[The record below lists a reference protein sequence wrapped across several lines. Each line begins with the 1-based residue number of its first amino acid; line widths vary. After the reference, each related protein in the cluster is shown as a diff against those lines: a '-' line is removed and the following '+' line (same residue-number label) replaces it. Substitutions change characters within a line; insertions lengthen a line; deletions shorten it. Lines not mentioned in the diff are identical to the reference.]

1 MAIDKTEQ
9 GRQAE
14 PNRQTA
20 QAEQGGKAQPEKNSQ
35 KQMVTANTNTVCGPR
50 KKKPPQTHRPP
61 VLDENGKPLL
71 NKDGTPRRTGKPAER
86 CKTQKV
92 EVVEA
97 EEITPQSISEARLQ
111 DAIDR
116 TVKRIEGRQRKN
128 SRKNCSIEDKVDASR
143 DEIRR
148 VILNSLHWW
157 RLEAPTSDEQVAER
171 LNEFFAHCTET
182 GELPTMEKLFLA
194 VGTDN
199 STGQQWLHG
208 QGCSPERAGMMQ
220 KSRQVMAALD
230 AEFVS
235 TGKIPQVTYIFRSK
249 NYYGM
254 SNKQET
260 IITVANP
267 LGAELSEADLAARI
281 AADVVDAPA
290 LPGIDEAL
298 AENNSD

>member
-260 IITVANP
+260 VITVANP

>member
-9 GRQAE
+9 GRQTE

-260 IITVANP
+260 VITVANP

-281 AADVVDAPA
+281 AADVVDTPA

-298 AENNSD
+298 AENNSN

>member
-97 EEITPQSISEARLQ
+97 EEITPQTISEARLQ

-260 IITVANP
+260 VITVANP

-290 LPGIDEAL
+290 LPGIDEVL
-298 AENNSD
+298 AENNSN

>member
-9 GRQAE
+9 DGRVE

-20 QAEQGGKAQPEKNSQ
+20 QAKQGGKARPEKNSQ

-260 IITVANP
+260 VITVANP

-281 AADVVDAPA
+281 AADVVDTPA

-298 AENNSD
+298 AENTSN

>member
-260 IITVANP
+260 VITVANP

-281 AADVVDAPA
+281 AADVVDTPA

-298 AENNSD
+298 AENNSN

>member
-9 GRQAE
+9 DRPVE

-20 QAEQGGKAQPEKNSQ
+20 QTKQGGKAKTEQTGQ
-35 KQMVTANTNTVCGPR
+35 
-50 KKKPPQTHRPP
+50 KKKTAPTTNKAKQPGQKKPASDRYAPKF
-61 VLDENGKPLL
+61 DEDGTPLL
-71 NKDGTPRRTGKPAER
+71 NKDGTQNRRGKREET

-111 DAIDR
+111 AAIDR
-116 TVKRIEGRQRKN
+116 TVKRIEGKQHKN
-128 SRKNCSIEDKVDASR
+128 SRKNCSVEDKVDASR

-148 VILNSLHWW
+148 IILNSLHWW

-182 GELPTMEKLFLA
+182 GELPTVEKLFLA
-194 VGTDN
+194 VGVDST
-199 STGQQWLHG
+199 TGQQWLHG
-208 QGCSPERAGMMQ
+208 QGCSPERTAMMQ

-260 IITVANP
+260 VITVANP

-281 AADVVDAPA
+281 AADVVDTPA

-298 AENNSD
+298 AENTSD

>member
-1 MAIDKTEQ
+1 MAIDKTERD
-9 GRQAE
+9 RQAE

-260 IITVANP
+260 VITVANP

-298 AENNSD
+298 AENNSN

>member
-1 MAIDKTEQ
+1 
-9 GRQAE
+9 
-14 PNRQTA
+14 
-20 QAEQGGKAQPEKNSQ
+20 
-35 KQMVTANTNTVCGPR
+35 
-50 KKKPPQTHRPP
+50 
-61 VLDENGKPLL
+61 
-71 NKDGTPRRTGKPAER
+71 
-86 CKTQKV
+86 
-92 EVVEA
+92 
-97 EEITPQSISEARLQ
+97 
-111 DAIDR
+111 
-116 TVKRIEGRQRKN
+116 
-128 SRKNCSIEDKVDASR
+128 
-143 DEIRR
+143 
-148 VILNSLHWW
+148 
-157 RLEAPTSDEQVAER
+157 
-171 LNEFFAHCTET
+171 
-182 GELPTMEKLFLA
+182 MEKLFLA

-260 IITVANP
+260 VITVANP

>member
-14 PNRQTA
+14 PNGQAA
-20 QAEQGGKAQPEKNSQ
+20 QGKQGSKARPEKNSQ

-260 IITVANP
+260 VITVANP

>member
-9 GRQAE
+9 GRPVE

-20 QAEQGGKAQPEKNSQ
+20 QTKQSGKAKTEQTGQ
-35 KQMVTANTNTVCGPR
+35 
-50 KKKPPQTHRPP
+50 KKKTAPTTNKKKRTGQNAPKFDT
-61 VLDENGKPLL
+61 DGTPLL
-71 NKDGTPRRTGKPAER
+71 NKDGTPNRRGKRKET

-97 EEITPQSISEARLQ
+97 EEITPQTISEARLQ

-116 TVKRIEGRQRKN
+116 TVKRIEGKHRKN
-128 SRKNCSIEDKVDASR
+128 AKTNCCVEDKIDASR

-148 VILNSLHWW
+148 IILNSLHWW
-157 RLEAPTSDEQVAER
+157 RLEPPTSDEQVAER

-182 GELPTMEKLFLA
+182 GELPTMEKLYLA
-194 VGTDN
+194 LGVDT
-199 STGQQWLHG
+199 STGSQWLHG
-208 QGCSPERAGMMQ
+208 QGCSPERTAMVQ

-260 IITVANP
+260 VITVANP

-281 AADVVDAPA
+281 AADVVETPS
-290 LPGIDEAL
+290 LPGMDEAL
-298 AENNSD
+298 TENTSD

>member
-9 GRQAE
+9 DGRVE
-14 PNRQTA
+14 PNGQTT
-20 QAEQGGKAQPEKNSQ
+20 QGKQGSKARPEKNSQ

-260 IITVANP
+260 VITVANP

-298 AENNSD
+298 AENNSN

>member
-260 IITVANP
+260 VITVANP

-281 AADVVDAPA
+281 AADVVDTPA

-298 AENNSD
+298 AENTSD

>member
-14 PNRQTA
+14 PNRQTT
-20 QAEQGGKAQPEKNSQ
+20 QAEQSGKAQPEKNSQ

-260 IITVANP
+260 VITVANP

>member
-9 GRQAE
+9 DRLAE
-14 PNRQTA
+14 PNRQTT
-20 QAEQGGKAQPEKNSQ
+20 QAKQSGKAKTEQTGQ
-35 KQMVTANTNTVCGPR
+35 
-50 KKKPPQTHRPP
+50 KKKAAPTTNKKKRTGQSAPKFDT
-61 VLDENGKPLL
+61 DGTPLL
-71 NKDGTPRRTGKPAER
+71 NKDGTPNRRGKRKET

-111 DAIDR
+111 AAIDR
-116 TVKRIEGRQRKN
+116 TVKRIEGKHRKN
-128 SRKNCSIEDKVDASR
+128 AKTNCCVEDKIDASR

-148 VILNSLHWW
+148 IILNSLHWW
-157 RLEAPTSDEQVAER
+157 RLETPTSDEQVAER
-171 LNEFFAHCTET
+171 LNDFFAHCTET
-182 GELPTMEKLFLA
+182 GELPTMEKLYLA
-194 VGTDN
+194 LGVDN
-199 STGQQWLHG
+199 ATGSQWLHG
-208 QGCSPERAGMMQ
+208 QGCSPERTMMVQ

-260 IITVANP
+260 VITVANP

-281 AADVVDAPA
+281 AADVVDTPA

-298 AENNSD
+298 AENTSD

>member
-9 GRQAE
+9 DRPVE

-20 QAEQGGKAQPEKNSQ
+20 QAGQDGKAQSEKNGQ

-71 NKDGTPRRTGKPAER
+71 NKNGTPRRTGKPAER

-97 EEITPQSISEARLQ
+97 EEITPQTISEARLQ

-260 IITVANP
+260 VITVANP

-281 AADVVDAPA
+281 AADVVETPS
-290 LPGIDEAL
+290 LPGMDEAL
-298 AENNSD
+298 TENTSD

>member
-260 IITVANP
+260 VITVANP

-290 LPGIDEAL
+290 LPGIDEVL
-298 AENNSD
+298 AENNSN

>member
-20 QAEQGGKAQPEKNSQ
+20 QAEQGGKARPEKNSQ

-260 IITVANP
+260 VITVANP

-298 AENNSD
+298 AENTSN

>member
-9 GRQAE
+9 DRQAE
-14 PNRQTA
+14 SNRQTT
-20 QAEQGGKAQPEKNSQ
+20 QAEQGGKARPEKNSQ

-260 IITVANP
+260 VITVANP

>member
-260 IITVANP
+260 VITVANP

-298 AENNSD
+298 AENNSN

>member
-9 GRQAE
+9 GR
-14 PNRQTA
+14 RT
-20 QAEQGGKAQPEKNSQ
+20 EQDGKAQSEKNGK

-71 NKDGTPRRTGKPAER
+71 NKNGTPRRTGKPAER

-97 EEITPQSISEARLQ
+97 EEITPQTISEARLQ

-260 IITVANP
+260 VITVANP

-281 AADVVDAPA
+281 AADVVDTPA

-298 AENNSD
+298 AENASD

>member
-9 GRQAE
+9 GRQTE
-14 PNRQTA
+14 PNGQAT

-260 IITVANP
+260 VITVANP

-281 AADVVDAPA
+281 AADVVDTPA

-298 AENNSD
+298 AENTSD